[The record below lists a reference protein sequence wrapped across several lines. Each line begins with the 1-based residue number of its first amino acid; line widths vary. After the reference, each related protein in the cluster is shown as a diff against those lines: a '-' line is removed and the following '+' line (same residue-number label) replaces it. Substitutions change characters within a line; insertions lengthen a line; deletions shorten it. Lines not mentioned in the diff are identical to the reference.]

1 MEHNITLCSVIP
13 VLTTEKIDLVHIYVK
28 MYLPNFLK
36 YSQDK
41 QNLLGLQ
48 AINTVLGWIQLIA

>member
-13 VLTTEKIDLVHIYVK
+13 VLTTEKIDLVNIYVK
-28 MYLPNFLK
+28 MYPPNFLK